1 LRFGEQPSPVRSVNL
16 RLGSQEFPL
25 VPYDDLQW
33 QATTRG
39 GRVMDHILA
48 NKAVFKDATGGA
60 AMVAAATSVGLM
72 HHRQGEAA
80 LIAGG
85 VAVVAGLLSATTTPE
100 ADTRAWNSLPR
111 YLSFAAL
118 ELPPGQHT
126 LAVDFRDAG
135 GRVVVTKN
143 VTFTVPEDSTKD
155 TVLFVS
161 EHNT

>member
-1 LRFGEQPSPVRSVNL
+1 L
-16 RLGSQEFPL
+16 RLGTQQFSL

-60 AMVAAATSVGLM
+60 AMAAAATSVGLM

-100 ADTRAWNSLPR
+100 ADIRAWDSLPR

-118 ELPPGQHT
+118 ELPPGEHT
-126 LAVDFRDAG
+126 LAVDFRDGG
-135 GRVVVTKN
+135 GRIIVTKG
-143 VTFTVPEDSTKD
+143 VTFTVPAGGSKD
-155 TVLFVS
+155 TVLFIS

>member
-1 LRFGEQPSPVRSVNL
+1 MVLSLNMH
-16 RLGSQEFPL
+16 
-25 VPYDDLQW
+25 W
-33 QATTRG
+33 QHSA
-39 GRVMDHILA
+39 ILA

-60 AMVAAATSVGLM
+60 AMAAAATSVGLM

-100 ADTRAWNSLPR
+100 ADIRAWEALPR

-118 ELPPGQHT
+118 ELPPGTHS
-126 LAVDFRDAG
+126 LAVDFRDAS

-143 VTFTVPEDSTKD
+143 VTFTVPADSSKD

-161 EHNT
+161 EHNS